1 MNAMTML
8 TVGQPLADPGGM
20 ANANG
25 FLEKANLMGQDS
37 GFMTIMTKLTAL
49 TAQKNSSGQVT
60 MGAQTELQMNGD
72 SNVVM
77 PASTQQMPEE
87 QGLLQLA
94 VLVHQLPAEIQQML
108 IKAVEQGD
116 IEQLQMVLQR
126 IQDLQIPQDMP
137 VVDKGDPYEVDGP
150 SLDTPKDQPMT
161 NIQEAHKLPVAVWL
175 MYFLGQYKQD
185 LNSRTSFSEQTQ
197 AGIEAVSKE
206 GQAVIQD
213 NPLAIKTD
221 LSFEPRV
228 QTGNQEEIGVSGV
241 SSLSIFLPV
250 KSGNSDVLGL
260 GVVSSSDSGQQAS
273 LSVFPP
279 GLLEALERSSKFDG
293 QPSLYLPSVLAQLIT
308 DGNGVKDNPASSTI
322 AITDS
327 STLSAGTDSSG
338 GGNTAF
344 THGIKEMSPAESL
357 DGLNQEKSAQE
368 SGKQA
373 VFADLKESLHKL
385 YQEAKNNSNGH
396 ELPNEPNL
404 SVQTDSKTDTL
415 VPQASEQ
422 NTDDQAS
429 DTSIPSQQISS
440 HSRIGQGEQVVI
452 KRNVPVDGVTKEVV
466 GILAKDIEYGQ
477 ISPKRVVLYL
487 DPPDLGRVRVNM
499 VLDSGNQLSVHFLA
513 ERTEVRNILEGHM
526 EQLRG
531 QLVQKGLDISQL
543 RVEAGRFADF
553 ASLDQ
558 GFQQNTPQERWAS
571 FKGDWHGMVSA
582 KNMAEEEAVQ
592 VSQVLL
598 HSNSNGRLHLII

>member
-1 MNAMTML
+1 L
-8 TVGQPLADPGGM
+8 RSVLGR
-20 ANANG
+20 
-25 FLEKANLMGQDS
+25 
-37 GFMTIMTKLTAL
+37 
-49 TAQKNSSGQVT
+49 
-60 MGAQTELQMNGD
+60 
-72 SNVVM
+72 
-77 PASTQQMPEE
+77 
-87 QGLLQLA
+87 LLQ
-94 VLVHQLPAEIQQML
+94 
-108 IKAVEQGD
+108 
-116 IEQLQMVLQR
+116 
-126 IQDLQIPQDMP
+126 
-137 VVDKGDPYEVDGP
+137 
-150 SLDTPKDQPMT
+150 
-161 NIQEAHKLPVAVWL
+161 
-175 MYFLGQYKQD
+175 
-185 LNSRTSFSEQTQ
+185 SE
-197 AGIEAVSKE
+197 
-206 GQAVIQD
+206 
-213 NPLAIKTD
+213 
-221 LSFEPRV
+221 
-228 QTGNQEEIGVSGV
+228 
-241 SSLSIFLPV
+241 
-250 KSGNSDVLGL
+250 SGNSDVLGL

-279 GLLEALERSSKFDG
+279 GLLEALERSSKSDG

-582 KNMAEEEAVQ
+582 KKYGRRGSGAGLAGFITLKFQWQTAPDNMSLSRRIQNGHLKYNECNRWGKQ
-592 VSQVLL
+592 RR
-598 HSNSNGRLHLII
+598 HSA